1 MLATCHVTISVMH
14 LGTFTNV
21 KATIVTL
28 RSCKIQRH
36 IMLLLQHTLSF
47 FCHHSNW
54 HHGVM
59 SPSTHQPWQSH
70 LKRWPQPG
78 GHKPTSRST
87 LRAPESCGAWGNRAR
102 AASRQGCS
110 AARSRSARHGT
121 CTGTYSWGKRSVRSD
136 RQNPPTHMHH
146 RRELQGRKKG
156 LNYCVGPRMFD
167 QVIYHSGVGGG
178 EGGGLLTNTDARPL
192 VDVCGVFTP
201 QPFTRVAGIHV
212 RTWLPSLT
220 GAHQAA
226 GAVIQDQGHPGGTQ
240 WGLIRA
246 LTSTRTDLG
255 PGHLTRKKKR

>member
-1 MLATCHVTISVMH
+1 MPATCHVTISVMH
-14 LGTFTNV
+14 LGTFTNA

-28 RSCKIQRH
+28 RSCKIQSL
-36 IMLLLQHTLSF
+36 IMLLLQHSLSF

-59 SPSTHQPWQSH
+59 SPSTHRPWQSH

-78 GHKPTSRST
+78 GHKPTFRST
-87 LRAPESCGAWGNRAR
+87 LRAPEPCGAWGNRAR

-136 RQNPPTHMHH
+136 RQNRPTHMHH

-167 QVIYHSGVGGG
+167 QVIYHSGVGGWG
-178 EGGGLLTNTDARPL
+178 CSPTQMPVLLWTSVEYSHRSPL
-192 VDVCGVFTP
+192 RVSQGFMSEHGWPLCRAH
-201 QPFTRVAGIHV
+201 TRQ
-212 RTWLPSLT
+212 
-220 GAHQAA
+220 QAQSSRIR
-226 GAVIQDQGHPGGTQ
+226 GTPGGHS
-240 WGLIRA
+240 GG
-246 LTSTRTDLG
+246 SS
-255 PGHLTRKKKR
+255 GHWHLRGQTWDQVTWQEKK